1 MSGVHKSRE
10 SVTGLLKVYPVMSA
24 TLTSV
29 LERLGPRF
37 HEFIVVR
44 VYEIVA
50 GGEITHDEPGAGAA
64 VPVAHVPPEKENP
77 AHKHC
82 CADTGETK
90 CSCAMTTQ
98 RRATLANSRRGDII
112 SGIKVRA
119 FVQ

>member
-1 MSGVHKSRE
+1 
-10 SVTGLLKVYPVMSA
+10 MSA

-29 LERLGPRF
+29 LERLGPKF

-50 GGEITHDEPGAGAA
+50 GEEITHDELGAGAA
-64 VPVAHVPPEKENP
+64 VPVAHAAPGKENP

-90 CSCAMTTQ
+90 CSCPMMTQ
-98 RRATLANSRRGDII
+98 RRATLANSLGDIVG
-112 SGIKVRA
+112 GINVRA
-119 FVQ
+119 FVQYIVRPLVSQHKQ